1 MPEHHHVIIVGA
13 GPAGAAAAF
22 FLAHEGV
29 RDVLVLDRM
38 LGSEVYDRYHSVCG
52 EGISSRAF
60 RDLAPMQPWHL
71 RDRIKRTELV
81 WPGGVRIRR
90 RMDGLILDRPL
101 FLQELR
107 RRAAEGGCTMRSGTV
122 VSIREDDQGFIVRL
136 RDGAEL
142 SCRYLLGADGAF
154 SCVRRDVFGSRP
166 RRMIAVQQCLS
177 TEPAREGTAEIEMGE
192 RFQGG
197 YRWVFPSQELSNVGF
212 PKGEGEF
219 QGVVSKG
226 GRYLPFGGVEEMVR
240 GRAMLI
246 GDAAAQANPVCFG
259 GLRAAMTAAKV
270 ASRAV
275 AREDPQAYARWWKK
289 SLWSSHRFL
298 LAHDRLRSWSD
309 AEMER
314 AVRPFR
320 RSVNPLSVLRAVVTM
335 PGNVPMY
342 IAYLIT
348 FRYAW

>member
-1 MPEHHHVIIVGA
+1 MSEHHHVIIVGG

-22 FLAHEGV
+22 FLAHLGV
-29 RDVLVLDRM
+29 RDVLLLDRM

-52 EGISSRAF
+52 EGISSRAL
-60 RDLAPMQPWHL
+60 RDLAPMEPWHL
-71 RDRIKRTELV
+71 RDRIQRMDLL

-90 RMDGLILDRPL
+90 RMDGLVLDRPL

-107 RRAAEGGCTMRSGTV
+107 QRAEEGGCTIRPGTV
-122 VSIREDDQGFIVRL
+122 VSVTDEGRQYLLRL
-136 RDGAEL
+136 RDGTEL
-142 SCRYLLGADGAF
+142 SCHYLLGADGAF
-154 SCVRRDVFGSRP
+154 SRVRQDLFGSRP

-177 TEPAREGTAEIEMGE
+177 TEPAAPSTAEIEMGAV
-192 RFQGG
+192 FQGG
-197 YRWVFPSQELSNVGF
+197 YRWVFPSGELSNVGF
-212 PKGEGEF
+212 PKGKGEF
-219 QGVVSKG
+219 QGVASKG
-226 GRYLPFGGVEEMVR
+226 GRYLPFGGVEDLVR

-270 ASRAV
+270 AARAV
-275 AREDPQAYARWWKK
+275 ARDDPQSYARWWKR
-289 SLWSSHRFL
+289 SLWSSPRFL

-309 AEMER
+309 ADMER

-320 RSVNPLSVLRAVVTM
+320 RSVNPLSVLRAVATM